1 MRTLVAIAGAMIF
14 LAPFGASAQDL
25 ANINGT
31 VTDQSGAVVPAASV
45 TVSNPDRGFVR
56 KLVSDSQGEYTAA
69 RVPIGSYVITVEKPG
84 FQKLVRS
91 GITLQVGQTL
101 RADLQLQ
108 IGSATQEVVVNASAT
123 HVDTE
128 SGAISD
134 VVTGAQVS
142 QLNLNARNFANLAT
156 LVPGAATLGSGFD
169 SSHVGVLAD
178 AAISFNGLPV
188 NIQNWEV
195 DGTNN
200 IDQGSGSGSIM
211 TYPSVDSIAEFR
223 VSTSNYSAEFGKSG
237 GANIEVVTKSG
248 TRDFHGTMFEF
259 VRNDDFD
266 ANDWFIN
273 RTITGDGSSAP
284 QTPLKRNNWGF
295 TLGGPVYI
303 PGHYN
308 HDKNKTFFFVSEEWR
323 SNREGTVISSSVPTL
338 LMRQGDF
345 SQCDPASSN
354 YNVVAA
360 SGCAIPINPN
370 TNLPYPGDKVPVDP
384 NAQALL
390 NALVP
395 LPNNGI
401 NTYTAAPSLPTNFRE
416 DMFKIDEN
424 ITDNIRA
431 FFRYTQDAFDAD
443 FVPTLWSSANFGTVK
458 SRWTSPAKSA
468 VFHLTQ
474 SIRPDLL
481 NEFIASFSA
490 DVNTVNNFTGFDS
503 PAGSIN
509 KPAGFAMSTFFP
521 ANELQPKLPG
531 ISLAG
536 GVPFNFSESTGF
548 EFFFWDPQPA
558 LKDNLVWTHGGHT
571 LKTGFFLLYN
581 HINTTTNIGYN
592 TQGFLSFGPGN
603 GSAISTGNALADMDL
618 GRIANYQEYGRVV
631 DGSLVGGA
639 ALGHWRQW
647 DFEPYIQDDWHVT
660 PRLTLNLG
668 LRYSW
673 LTAFHDVENPTNDSL
688 FVPSLYNPAKQAQ
701 LDSNGNLIPGS
712 GANYLN
718 YGNGLEQCG
727 SGGVPEGCYKPPRG
741 TLSPRFGFSWDPF
754 GNRTTAIRGGYALT
768 WDSGNPL
775 HNGAGFNGNPPTA
788 TNLYGY
794 NILGYQN
801 VEPGPLGPASF
812 SNVNVTSWQEIQ
824 QFNVGI
830 QHQFRGNNVLSVSY
844 VGTLGHHLQ
853 QNVNINQVP
862 VGLGTENVP
871 ALAGTPGCDSKGNCN
886 VQNILINNLEPTV
899 FFTPYRGYAG
909 IAQRQMTGNSNYN
922 SLQTNFRHAFSYG
935 LTFQAAY
942 TWSHE
947 LDNMFQGGSA
957 NSGGTN
963 GINDYDLQRWY
974 GTGGLNQSQ
983 ILILNYVYE
992 LPFFKGA
999 SNHLVRY
1006 ALGGWEISG
1015 ISSFQTGTPI
1025 SVYCGINGLS
1035 TGVGGPTGC
1044 NSLGPLGIKKGTVD
1058 DPQFGPTPS
1067 WFDPSLLGQ
1076 VTTAQLA
1083 ANNEPGMFGYLGK
1096 YALTGPGRNNW
1107 DLALMKNIALPWFR
1121 GEHSS
1126 LQFRAESYNTFNH
1139 PQWTGINIF
1148 CSSTTTPG
1156 GACNGNQNIGNG
1168 EVASAAPP
1176 RILQLGLKF
1185 IF

>member
-1 MRTLVAIAGAMIF
+1 MIF

-31 VTDQSGAVVPAASV
+31 VTDQSGAVVPTANV

-69 RVPIGSYVITVEKPG
+69 RVPIGSYVITVEKAG

-108 IGSATQEVVVNASAT
+108 VGSATQEVVVNASAT
-123 HVDTE
+123 KVDTE

-223 VSTSNYSAEFGKSG
+223 VSTSNYSAEYGKSG
-237 GANIEVVTKSG
+237 GANIEIVTKSG
-248 TRDFHGTMFEF
+248 TRQFHGTLFEF
-259 VRNDDFD
+259 VRNDRFD

-295 TLGGPVYI
+295 TLGGPIFI

-323 SNREGTVISSSVPTL
+323 ENREGTVISSSVPTL
-338 LMRQGDF
+338 SMRAGDF
-345 SQCDPASSN
+345 SQCDPASPN
-354 YNVVAA
+354 YNIVAA

-384 NAQALL
+384 TAQALL

-401 NTYTAAPSLPTNFRE
+401 NTYTAAPSLPTSFRE

-431 FFRYTQDAFDAD
+431 FFRYTQDAFESD

-509 KPAGFAMSTFFP
+509 KPSGFAMSTIFP
-521 ANELQPKLPG
+521 ANQLQPKLPG

-536 GVPFNFSESTGF
+536 GVPFNFAESTGF

-558 LKDNLVWTHGGHT
+558 IKDNLVWNHGRHT

-631 DGSLVGGA
+631 NGSLLGGA

-660 PRLTLNLG
+660 QHLTLNMG

-688 FVPSLYNPAKQAQ
+688 FIPSLYNPAKQAQ

-718 YGNGLEQCG
+718 YGNGLVQCG
-727 SGGVPEGCYKPPRG
+727 SGGVPEGCYRPPRG

-754 GNRTTAIRGGYALT
+754 GKSTTAIRGG
-768 WDSGNPL
+768 
-775 HNGAGFNGNPPTA
+775 
-788 TNLYGY
+788 
-794 NILGYQN
+794 
-801 VEPGPLGPASF
+801 
-812 SNVNVTSWQEIQ
+812 
-824 QFNVGI
+824 
-830 QHQFRGNNVLSVSY
+830 
-844 VGTLGHHLQ
+844 
-853 QNVNINQVP
+853 
-862 VGLGTENVP
+862 
-871 ALAGTPGCDSKGNCN
+871 
-886 VQNILINNLEPTV
+886 
-899 FFTPYRGYAG
+899 
-909 IAQRQMTGNSNYN
+909 
-922 SLQTNFRHAFSYG
+922 
-935 LTFQAAY
+935 
-942 TWSHE
+942 
-947 LDNMFQGGSA
+947 
-957 NSGGTN
+957 
-963 GINDYDLQRWY
+963 
-974 GTGGLNQSQ
+974 
-983 ILILNYVYE
+983 
-992 LPFFKGA
+992 
-999 SNHLVRY
+999 
-1006 ALGGWEISG
+1006 
-1015 ISSFQTGTPI
+1015 
-1025 SVYCGINGLS
+1025 
-1035 TGVGGPTGC
+1035 
-1044 NSLGPLGIKKGTVD
+1044 
-1058 DPQFGPTPS
+1058 
-1067 WFDPSLLGQ
+1067 
-1076 VTTAQLA
+1076 
-1083 ANNEPGMFGYLGK
+1083 
-1096 YALTGPGRNNW
+1096 
-1107 DLALMKNIALPWFR
+1107 
-1121 GEHSS
+1121 
-1126 LQFRAESYNTFNH
+1126 
-1139 PQWTGINIF
+1139 
-1148 CSSTTTPG
+1148 
-1156 GACNGNQNIGNG
+1156 
-1168 EVASAAPP
+1168 
-1176 RILQLGLKF
+1176 
-1185 IF
+1185 

>member
-1 MRTLVAIAGAMIF
+1 MKTLVAIAGAMIF

-31 VTDQSGAVVPAASV
+31 VTDQSGAVIPAANV

-69 RVPIGSYVITVEKPG
+69 RVPIGNYVITVEKEG

-123 HVDTE
+123 RVDTE

-134 VVTGAQVS
+134 VVTGSQVS

-259 VRNDDFD
+259 VRNDKFD

-273 RTITGDGSSAP
+273 RTITTDGSSAP
-284 QTPLKRNNWGF
+284 QTPLKRNDWGF
-295 TLGGPVYI
+295 TLGGPIYI

-323 SNREGTVISSSVPTL
+323 ANREGTVINSSVPTL

-354 YNVVAA
+354 YNVIAA

-384 NAQALL
+384 NASALL

-481 NEFIASFSA
+481 NEFIASFSGGCEHGKQFHG
-490 DVNTVNNFTGFDS
+490 VR
-503 PAGSIN
+503 
-509 KPAGFAMSTFFP
+509 
-521 ANELQPKLPG
+521 LPG
-531 ISLAG
+531 GIHQQAG
-536 GVPFNFSESTGF
+536 RFCDE
-548 EFFFWDPQPA
+548 
-558 LKDNLVWTHGGHT
+558 H
-571 LKTGFFLLYN
+571 LL
-581 HINTTTNIGYN
+581 
-592 TQGFLSFGPGN
+592 PG
-603 GSAISTGNALADMDL
+603 
-618 GRIANYQEYGRVV
+618 Q
-631 DGSLVGGA
+631 
-639 ALGHWRQW
+639 
-647 DFEPYIQDDWHVT
+647 
-660 PRLTLNLG
+660 
-668 LRYSW
+668 
-673 LTAFHDVENPTNDSL
+673 
-688 FVPSLYNPAKQAQ
+688 
-701 LDSNGNLIPGS
+701 
-712 GANYLN
+712 
-718 YGNGLEQCG
+718 
-727 SGGVPEGCYKPPRG
+727 
-741 TLSPRFGFSWDPF
+741 
-754 GNRTTAIRGGYALT
+754 
-768 WDSGNPL
+768 
-775 HNGAGFNGNPPTA
+775 
-788 TNLYGY
+788 
-794 NILGYQN
+794 
-801 VEPGPLGPASF
+801 
-812 SNVNVTSWQEIQ
+812 
-824 QFNVGI
+824 
-830 QHQFRGNNVLSVSY
+830 
-844 VGTLGHHLQ
+844 
-853 QNVNINQVP
+853 
-862 VGLGTENVP
+862 
-871 ALAGTPGCDSKGNCN
+871 
-886 VQNILINNLEPTV
+886 
-899 FFTPYRGYAG
+899 
-909 IAQRQMTGNSNYN
+909 
-922 SLQTNFRHAFSYG
+922 
-935 LTFQAAY
+935 
-942 TWSHE
+942 
-947 LDNMFQGGSA
+947 
-957 NSGGTN
+957 
-963 GINDYDLQRWY
+963 
-974 GTGGLNQSQ
+974 
-983 ILILNYVYE
+983 
-992 LPFFKGA
+992 
-999 SNHLVRY
+999 
-1006 ALGGWEISG
+1006 
-1015 ISSFQTGTPI
+1015 
-1025 SVYCGINGLS
+1025 
-1035 TGVGGPTGC
+1035 
-1044 NSLGPLGIKKGTVD
+1044 
-1058 DPQFGPTPS
+1058 
-1067 WFDPSLLGQ
+1067 
-1076 VTTAQLA
+1076 
-1083 ANNEPGMFGYLGK
+1083 
-1096 YALTGPGRNNW
+1096 
-1107 DLALMKNIALPWFR
+1107 
-1121 GEHSS
+1121 
-1126 LQFRAESYNTFNH
+1126 
-1139 PQWTGINIF
+1139 
-1148 CSSTTTPG
+1148 
-1156 GACNGNQNIGNG
+1156 
-1168 EVASAAPP
+1168 
-1176 RILQLGLKF
+1176 
-1185 IF
+1185 